1 MDVHADKKTYH
12 EEFVFDAEVVS
23 TDDQPI
29 YDFDI
34 LKNYTESISG
44 AANKNCLDS
53 DFLHAMASKMLE
65 SEDNSEPDFDQFT
78 EDFVDSINA
87 MENGTINQRVNTA
100 LEQDR
105 NSLADYEL

>member
-1 MDVHADKKTYH
+1 
-12 EEFVFDAEVVS
+12 
-23 TDDQPI
+23 
-29 YDFDI
+29 
-34 LKNYTESISG
+34 
-44 AANKNCLDS
+44 
-53 DFLHAMASKMLE
+53 MASKMLE

-100 LEQDR
+100 LEQER